1 MRWIFRLFGV
11 LILLVVFAVGA
22 VFFLPKDRIAAIAS
36 DQLRAQTGRDLTV
49 SDEISLSF
57 WPVLGVKTGPVTL
70 SNADWAGSDP
80 MVTAQG
86 LSIGVDARALIGGDI
101 KIKHIEA
108 QAPVVRL
115 ATRADGRGNWEFGE
129 GEAVSG
135 GASGSAP
142 ASESFGLERLSISD
156 AQLTYVAAGSD
167 PVILSDVDATLDWPD
182 PNGAAQIAVSMKQGQ
197 ADLSLEGE
205 IGSFGAFLEGAV
217 APVKV
222 SGTVAGAEMSFDGR
236 ASSGRASSGGEA
248 AGRVDLS
255 ARDTGAVLAAL
266 GSPGAQP
273 PAGFGRSITAS
284 GNLTFTDGNMLTLRD
299 LNLGLDQ
306 NRFAGAVDVLLSDV
320 PQVTANLTAGDL
332 DFTSLNEGGS
342 GGASSAPA
350 GSGWS
355 QDPIDASALSALN
368 GNIAL
373 SATSI
378 DLGNIQLGASRLS
391 LAIDR
396 ARAVLQL
403 GQVSVF
409 GGSVSGQLVA
419 NNRNGLSV
427 GGDLNASQ
435 IDLETMLSNLA
446 GITRLSGKADA
457 QVQFLGVGQN
467 MDAIMRSL
475 SGQGSLG
482 TGRGVIAGID
492 LDRLM
497 RSGDGTGGTTVFDSL
512 TATYTMQNGNLFN
525 SDLLLLLANFRAEGE
540 GRIGIGAQDIDYLFT
555 PIALRA
561 NSGQGLAIPVRIR
574 GPWSSPRIIPDL
586 SEALQL
592 DVDGKVEEVKEEA
605 REAVQEKLQEEL
617 GVIKQEG
624 QSTEDAVRD
633 AIEDRA
639 RDKLRSLL
647 GGD

>member
-11 LILLVVFAVGA
+11 LVLLVAFAVGA

-57 WPVLGVKTGPVTL
+57 WPVLGVKTGPVAM
-70 SNADWAGSDP
+70 SNTEWAGSEP
-80 MVTAQG
+80 MVSAQA
-86 LSIGVDARALIGGDI
+86 LSIGVDARALLSGNIQ
-101 KIKHIEA
+101 IKHIEV

-115 ATRADGRGNWEFGE
+115 ATRADGRGNWEFGDSDTTVD
-129 GEAVSG
+129 AQTDATSG
-135 GASGSAP
+135 NQ
-142 ASESFGLERLSISD
+142 SFGLERLSVSD
-156 AQLTYVAAGSD
+156 AQLTYAAAGSA
-167 PVILSDVDATLDWPD
+167 PVTISDVDATLDWLD
-182 PNGAAQIAVSMKQGQ
+182 PNGAAQIAVSLKQGN
-197 ADLSLEGE
+197 ADLSVQGD
-205 IGSFGAFLEGAV
+205 IGSFAAFLEGAV
-217 APVKV
+217 APVNV
-222 SGTVAGAEMSFDGR
+222 SGQLAGADFSFE
-236 ASSGRASSGGEA
+236 GRASSGGEA
-248 AGRVDLS
+248 AGQVTMTS
-255 ARDTGAVLAAL
+255 RDTGAVLAAL

-273 PAGFGRSITAS
+273 PAGFGRFIEMSAD
-284 GNLTFTDGNMLTLRD
+284 LTFTDGNKLTLRD
-299 LNLGLDQ
+299 LALALDQ

-332 DFTSLNEGGS
+332 DFASLSEDGD
-342 GGASSAPA
+342 GAAAPATA

-355 QDPIDASALSALN
+355 TDPIDASGLSALN

-378 DLGNIQLGASRLS
+378 DLGTIRLGASRLS
-391 LAIDR
+391 VAIDR
-396 ARAVLQL
+396 ARAVVQL

-409 GGSVSGQLVA
+409 GGAVSGQLVA

-427 GGDLNASQ
+427 GGDLKASQ
-435 IDLETMLSNLA
+435 IDLENMLSDLA

-482 TGRGVIAGID
+482 TGRGVISGID

-512 TATYTMQNGNLFN
+512 TASYTMQNGNLFN

-540 GRIGIGAQDIDYLFT
+540 GRIGLGSQDIDYLFT
-555 PIALRA
+555 PIALRSD
-561 NSGQGLAIPVRIR
+561 SGQTLQIPVRIR
-574 GPWSSPRIIPDL
+574 GPWSSPSIIPEL
-586 SEALQL
+586 SEALKRE
-592 DVDGKVEEVKEEA
+592 VDEKVDEAVEEVKQEA
-605 REAVQEKLQEEL
+605 RDTVEEKLQEEL
-617 GVIKQEG
+617 GVVTQEG

-633 AIEDRA
+633 AIEDKA
-639 RDKLRSLL
+639 KDTLRSLL

>member
-1 MRWIFRLFGV
+1 MRWIIRLLGV
-11 LILLVVFAVGA
+11 IVLLVVFAVGA

-57 WPVLGVKTGPVTL
+57 WPVVGVKTGPVTL
-70 SNADWAGSDP
+70 SNADWAGPEP

-115 ATRADGRGNWEFGE
+115 STRADGRGNWEFGDT
-129 GEAVSG
+129 
-135 GASGSAP
+135 SGSSD
-142 ASESFGLERLSISD
+142 ASAGEPSSGQSFGIEQLRITD
-156 AQLTYVAAGSD
+156 AQLTYAAAGAV
-167 PVILSDVDATLDWPD
+167 PITLSDVDATLDWPD
-182 PNGAAQIAVSMKQGQ
+182 PDGAAQIAVSMTQGD
-197 ADLSLEGE
+197 ADLSLQGT
-205 IGSFGAFLEGAV
+205 IGTFAAFLEGAV
-217 APVKV
+217 SPVDLT
-222 SGTVAGAEMSFDGR
+222 GRVAGADMSFE
-236 ASSGRASSGGEA
+236 GRASSGGEA
-248 AGRVDLS
+248 AGQINIS
-255 ARDTGAVLAAL
+255 AQDTGAVLAAL

-273 PAGFGRSITAS
+273 PSGFGRSIEAS
-284 GNLTFTDGNMLTLRD
+284 GDLTFTGGNKLTLRD
-299 LNLGLDQ
+299 LSLGLDQ
-306 NRFAGAVDVLLSDV
+306 NRFSGAVDVVLSDV

-342 GGASSAPA
+342 GGAAAAPV

-355 QDPIDASALSALN
+355 TDPIDASALSTLN

-373 SATSI
+373 SASSI
-378 DLGNIQLGASRLS
+378 DLGNIRLGASQLS
-391 LAIDR
+391 LAIDQ

-409 GGSVSGQLVA
+409 GGAVTGQLVA
-419 NNRNGLSV
+419 NNRSGLSV
-427 GGDLNASQ
+427 GGDLNANQ
-435 IDLETMLSNLA
+435 IDLETMLSDLA

-457 QVQFLGVGQN
+457 QVQFLGVGQT

-512 TATYTMQNGNLFN
+512 TANYTMENGNLFN

-540 GRIGIGAQDIDYLFT
+540 GRVGIGAQDIDYLFT

-574 GPWSSPRIIPDL
+574 GPWSSPSILPDL

-592 DVDGKVEEVKEEA
+592 DVDGKVEEVKQEA
-605 REAVQEKLQEEL
+605 RDAVEDKLQEEL
-617 GVIKQEG
+617 GVTRQEG

-633 AIEDRA
+633 ALEERA
-639 RDKLRSLL
+639 KDSLRNLL
-647 GGD
+647 GGN

>member
-1 MRWIFRLFGV
+1 MRWIIRLLGV
-11 LILLVVFAVGA
+11 IVLLVVFAVGA
-22 VFFLPKDRIAAIAS
+22 VFFLPKERIAAIAS

-49 SDEISLSF
+49 ADEISLSF
-57 WPVLGVKTGPVTL
+57 WPVLGVKTGAVTL
-70 SNADWAGSDP
+70 SNADWAGSEP
-80 MVTAQG
+80 MVSAQG

-115 ATRADGRGNWEFGE
+115 STRADGRGNWEFGE
-129 GEAVSG
+129 STAAADDTPAGETPTG
-135 GASGSAP
+135 Q
-142 ASESFGLERLSISD
+142 SFGLERLSITN
-156 AQLTYVAAGSD
+156 AQLTYAPAGAD
-167 PVILSDVDATLDWPD
+167 PVTLSDVDATLDWPD
-182 PNGAAQIAVSMKQGQ
+182 PDGAAQLAVSMTQGD
-197 ADLSLEGE
+197 ADLSVRGE
-205 IGSFGAFLEGAV
+205 IGTFGAFLDGV
-217 APVKV
+217 VSPVIV
-222 SGTVAGAEMSFDGR
+222 SGSVAGADVSFEGR
-236 ASSGRASSGGEA
+236 ASSSGDA
-248 AGRVDLS
+248 AGKVQVS

-273 PAGFGRSITAS
+273 PAGFGRSIDAS
-284 GNLTFTDGNMLTLRD
+284 GDLTFTDGNKLTLRD
-299 LNLGLDQ
+299 LSLGLDQ
-306 NRFAGAVDVLLSDV
+306 NRFSGAVDVLLSDV

-332 DFTSLNEGGS
+332 DFTSLNEGGGS
-342 GGASSAPA
+342 SGASSAPA
-350 GSGWS
+350 ESGWS
-355 QDPIDASALSALN
+355 TDPIDTSALSALN
-368 GNIAL
+368 GTIAL

-378 DLGNIQLGASRLS
+378 NLGNLRVGPSQLS

-409 GGSVSGQLVA
+409 GGSVTGQLVA

-427 GGDLNASQ
+427 GGDLTASQ
-435 IDLETMLSNLA
+435 IELETMLSDLA

-457 QVQFLGVGQN
+457 QVQFLGVGET
-467 MDAIMRSL
+467 MDAIMQSL

-512 TATYTMQNGNLFN
+512 TATYTMENGNLFN
-525 SDLLLLLANFRAEGE
+525 NDLLLLLANFRAEGE
-540 GRIGIGAQDIDYLFT
+540 GRVGIGSQDIDYLFT

-574 GPWSSPRIIPDL
+574 GPWSSPSIIPDL

-592 DVDGKVEEVKEEA
+592 DVDGKVDEVKQEA
-605 REAVQEKLQEEL
+605 REAVEDKLQEEL
-617 GVIKQEG
+617 GVTRQEG

-639 RDKLRSLL
+639 RNELLRLL
-647 GGD
+647 GGE